1 MLLFYLKS
9 AFRYFL
15 KRKVFISINLI
26 GLVIAFAGSAL
37 IMLYVIN
44 ELKYNSEHKNRKL
57 IYRVTSKQES
67 IQTSTASTMLDL
79 GPLIQENF
87 PEVIGM
93 SRFTKTKSWVE
104 KDNGDI
110 VAKSAFVD
118 PDFVKMFS
126 LRILQGEVNDLFVE
140 PNAVLLTKS
149 MAKSVFGDDFP
160 IGKELKI
167 RFSQGEY
174 FFTVKGV
181 VDNFSEFS
189 SVTGDVFIGFKF
201 YHENLCGSFLESYPA
216 FTNFLM
222 VSKNAEISKLEDK
235 INQVNIEKW
244 TGISTF
250 KYQLQLF
257 RQMYL
262 HSGHLGNNPFPT
274 GNAHILYG
282 LIFLVSLVVIMACLN
297 FGILTTACTIAR
309 NIELGVRK
317 INGAS
322 AQQINRQMMFESYL
336 QAIIALPIALFVSYL
351 LLPLFNSYLN
361 CNLIFDLI
369 SNLPFMIGVVG
380 LVILTATVSG
390 LFASISSNRV
400 NPIQLLRKDQPKFG
414 LGLNLNKILLTGQM
428 IVVMW
433 FMIATFV
440 IFKQISFSKSS
451 NMGYDPED
459 LLVVHVENPNWK
471 GDIYNPKYENAERM
485 EDLKRILS
493 EHPSIKSVSVTHE
506 LPPLR
511 DQLSNGV
518 IINQK
523 TNETFPIAEIGCL
536 ANLPEIIGYRLKS
549 GNFFSENYVGEQK
562 NEILLNEAAVRYL
575 GLENPVG
582 EIVSMDGAKS
592 VKIVGVVYDF
602 NFQSMR
608 REIVPIRIRKTDK
621 FLYRFDV
628 VIRYNYRMSGEA
640 VSYFNQVF
648 NHLYKGYK
656 TEIAFHEDMIEE
668 LYKKELFEAKV
679 LVLGIVLAVFI
690 AIMGILG
697 ITLFAVRQQVKEIGI
712 RKINGANVSDI
723 LLMLNLSL
731 LKWVAIAFVIATPI
745 AWYAMH
751 RWLENFAYKTELS
764 WWIFAIAGLFALGM
778 ALLTVSW
785 QSWKAATRNPVEA
798 LRYE

>member
-1 MLLFYLKS
+1 MLPYQLKS

-15 KRKVFISINLI
+15 KKKEFVSINLI
-26 GLVIAFAGSAL
+26 GLVIAFAVSSL

-44 ELKYNSEHKNRKL
+44 ELKFNSQHKNRKF
-57 IYRVTSKQES
+57 IYRVTSTQEA
-67 IQTSTASTMLDL
+67 IQTSSALTTLDL
-79 GPLIQENF
+79 GPKIQESF
-87 PEVIGM
+87 LEVIGM
-93 SRFTKTKSWVE
+93 SRFIKNRSWIG
-104 KDNGDI
+104 KDQNDI
-110 VAKSAFVD
+110 PAKSVFVD

-126 LRILQGEVNDLFVE
+126 LQILQGDTTDLFAE
-140 PNAVLLTKS
+140 PNAVVITIS
-149 MAKSVFGDDFP
+149 MAKTLFGNEYQ
-160 IGKELKI
+160 IEKELKV
-167 RFSQGEY
+167 RFPQGEH
-174 FFTVKGV
+174 FFKVKAV

-189 SVTGDVFIGFKF
+189 SVSGDLFFRFNF
-201 YHENLCGSFLESYPA
+201 YHDNLCDAFLESYPF
-216 FTNFLM
+216 FTTFLM
-222 VSKNAEISKLEDK
+222 TSKKVESAKLEDK
-235 INQVNIEKW
+235 INQANIEKW

-250 KYQLQLF
+250 KYQLQQF
-257 RQMYL
+257 SQMYL
-262 HSGHLGNNPFPT
+262 HSGHLGNNPFPS
-274 GNAHILYG
+274 GNARILYG

-297 FGILTTACTIAR
+297 FGILTTACTISR
-309 NIELGVRK
+309 NKELGVRK

-336 QAIIALPIALFVSYL
+336 QAIIALPIALFVADL
-351 LLPLFNSYLN
+351 LLPLFIHYLN
-361 CNLIFDLI
+361 CDLRFDLI
-369 SNLPFMIGVVG
+369 SNIPFMIGVIG

-390 LFASISSNRV
+390 LFASISSTHV
-400 NPIQLLRKDQPKFG
+400 NPVQLLRKDQPKFG

-428 IVVMW
+428 MVVIW
-433 FMIATFV
+433 FLAATFI

-451 NMGYDPED
+451 NLGYNPEN
-459 LLVVHVENPNWK
+459 LLVVHIKNPNWK
-471 GDIYNPKYENAERM
+471 GDIYNPQYENTERM
-485 EDLKRILS
+485 EDLKRSLS

-511 DQLSNGV
+511 DQFGNGI

-536 ANLPEIIGYRLKS
+536 ANFPELIGYRLKS
-549 GNFFSENYVGEQK
+549 GSFFSESYNGEQK
-562 NEILLNEAAVRYL
+562 NEILLNEAAVKYM
-575 GLENPVG
+575 GMENPVG
-582 EIVSMDGAKS
+582 EIVSMDGAKA

-608 REIVPIRIRKTDK
+608 REIVPIRIRKSDK
-621 FLYRFDV
+621 FLFRFDV
-628 VIRYNYRMSGEA
+628 VIRYNHGMSGEA
-640 VSYFNQVF
+640 ISYFKRVF
-648 NHLYKGYK
+648 NNLYKGYE

-712 RKINGANVSDI
+712 RKINGAKVSDI
-723 LLMLNLSL
+723 LSMLNLNL

-745 AWYAMH
+745 AWYTMH
-751 RWLENFAYKTELS
+751 RWLESFAYKTELS
-764 WWIFAIAGLFALGM
+764 WWIFVLAGLLALGI

>member
-1 MLLFYLKS
+1 MFSYQLKS
-9 AFRYFL
+9 ASRYFL

-26 GLVIAFAGSAL
+26 GLVIAFAISSL

-79 GPLIQENF
+79 GPLIQESF
-87 PEVIGM
+87 PEVTGM
-93 SRFTKTKSWVE
+93 SRFTKSKSWIG
-104 KDNGDI
+104 KDKNEI
-110 VAKSAFVD
+110 IAKSVFVD

-126 LRILQGEVNDLFVE
+126 LRILKGEANDLFLE

-149 MAKSVFGDDFP
+149 MAKSIFGDDYP

-167 RFSQGEY
+167 RFPQGEY
-174 FFTVKGV
+174 FFKVKGV

-189 SVTGDVFIGFKF
+189 SVTGDLFIGFRF
-201 YHENLCGSFLESYPA
+201 YHENLCDAFLESYPY

-222 VSKNAEISKLEDK
+222 LSKNAEIAELEDK
-235 INQVNIEKW
+235 INQANIDKW

-250 KYQLQLF
+250 KYQLQQF

-262 HSGHLGNNPFPT
+262 HSGYLGNNPFPS
-274 GNAHILYG
+274 GNARILYG

-297 FGILTTACTIAR
+297 FGILTTACTITR
-309 NIELGVRK
+309 NKELGVRK

-336 QAIIALPIALFVSYL
+336 QAIIALPIAIFVAYL
-351 LLPLFNSYLN
+351 LLPLFNRYLN
-361 CNLIFDLI
+361 CNLRFDLI
-369 SNLPFMIGVVG
+369 SNIPFMIGVTG
-380 LVILTATVSG
+380 LVILTTTVSG
-390 LFASISSNRV
+390 LFASISSTRV
-400 NPIQLLRKDQPKFG
+400 NPVQLLKKDQPKFG

-428 IVVMW
+428 IVVIW
-433 FMIATFV
+433 FLTATFV

-451 NMGYDPED
+451 NLGYNPEN
-459 LLVVHVENPNWK
+459 LLVVHIENPNWK
-471 GDIYNPKYENAERM
+471 GDIYNPQYENTERM
-485 EDLKRILS
+485 EDLKRSLS
-493 EHPSIKSVSVTHE
+493 EHPSIKSVSVIHE

-523 TNETFPIAEIGCL
+523 TNETFPIATIGCH
-536 ANLPEIIGYRLKS
+536 ANLPELIGYRLKL
-549 GNFFSENYVGEQK
+549 GNFFSENYQGEQK
-562 NEILLNEAAVRYL
+562 NEILLNEATVRYL

-582 EIVSMDGAKS
+582 ETVSMDGAKA

-608 REIVPIRIRKTDK
+608 REIVPIRICKTDK
-621 FLYRFDV
+621 FLSRFDV
-628 VIRYNYRMSGEA
+628 VIRYNHGMSVDA
-640 VSYFNQVF
+640 ISYFKQVF
-648 NHLYKGYK
+648 NNLYKGYK

-679 LVLGIVLAVFI
+679 LVIGIVLAVFI

-712 RKINGANVSDI
+712 RKINGAKVSNI
-723 LLMLNLSL
+723 LSMLNQSL

-745 AWYAMH
+745 AYFAMH
-751 RWLENFAYKTELS
+751 KWLESFAYKTELS
-764 WWIFAIAGLFALGM
+764 WWIFALAGILALGI
-778 ALLTVSW
+778 ALITVSW

>member
-1 MLLFYLKS
+1 MLSFYLKS

-26 GLVIAFAGSAL
+26 GLVIAFAVSSL

-44 ELKYNSEHKNRKL
+44 ELKYDSEHKNRKL

-79 GPLIQENF
+79 GPLIQESF
-87 PEVIGM
+87 PEVTGM

-104 KDNGDI
+104 KDKGEI
-110 VAKSAFVD
+110 VAKSVFVD

-126 LRILQGEVNDLFVE
+126 LRILQGEANDLFVE

-149 MAKSVFGDDFP
+149 MAKSVFGDDYP

-167 RFSQGEY
+167 RFPQGEY
-174 FFTVKGV
+174 FFKVKGV

-189 SVTGDVFIGFKF
+189 SVTGDLFIGFKF
-201 YHENLCGSFLESYPA
+201 YHENLCGAFLESYPA

-222 VSKNAEISKLEDK
+222 LSKKAEIVKLEDK
-235 INQVNIEKW
+235 INQANIEKW

-250 KYQLQLF
+250 KYQLQQF
-257 RQMYL
+257 SQMYL

-274 GNAHILYG
+274 GNARILYG
-282 LIFLVSLVVIMACLN
+282 LIFLVTLVVIMACLN
-297 FGILTTACTIAR
+297 FGILTTACTITR
-309 NIELGVRK
+309 NKELGVRK

-336 QAIIALPIALFVSYL
+336 QAIIALPIALFVAHL

-361 CNLIFDLI
+361 CNLRFDLI
-369 SNLPFMIGVVG
+369 SNIPFMIGVIG

-390 LFASISSNRV
+390 LFASMSSSRV
-400 NPIQLLRKDQPKFG
+400 NPVQLLRKDQPRFG

-428 IVVMW
+428 IVVIW
-433 FMIATFV
+433 FLTATFV

-451 NMGYDPED
+451 NLGYEPED

-471 GDIYNPKYENAERM
+471 GDVFNPQYENTERL
-485 EDLKRILS
+485 EDLKRSLS
-493 EHPSIKSVSVTHE
+493 EHPSIKSVSVAHE

-523 TNETFPIAEIGCL
+523 TNETFPIAEIGCQV
-536 ANLPEIIGYRLKS
+536 NLPELIGYRLKS
-549 GNFFSENYVGEQK
+549 GSFFSENYDGEQK
-562 NEILLNEAAVRYL
+562 NEILLNEAAVKYL

-582 EIVSMDGAKS
+582 EIVSMDGAKA

-621 FLYRFDV
+621 FLFRFDV
-628 VIRYNYRMSGEA
+628 VIRYNHGMSGEA
-640 VSYFNQVF
+640 ISYFKQVF
-648 NHLYKGYK
+648 NNLYKGYK

-668 LYKKELFEAKV
+668 LYKKEMFEAKV
-679 LVLGIVLAVFI
+679 LALGIVLAVFI
-690 AIMGILG
+690 AVMGILG
-697 ITLFAVRQQVKEIGI
+697 ITLFAVRQRVKEIGI
-712 RKINGANVSDI
+712 RKINGAKVSDI
-723 LLMLNLSL
+723 LSMLNLSL
-731 LKWVAIAFVIATPI
+731 LKWVAIAFTIATPL
-745 AWYAMH
+745 ALYAMH
-751 RWLENFAYKTELS
+751 LWLESFAYKTELS
-764 WWIFAIAGLFALGM
+764 WWIFALAGLLALGI
-778 ALLTVSW
+778 ALITVSW
-785 QSWKAATRNPVEA
+785 QSWRAATRNPVEA